1 MRYYHTSEI
10 AALNRIHPN
19 TVRLY
24 EKLGLLTPPRRLDN
38 GYRLFTD
45 VQLEETRLIRLAL
58 AVEVLQNGL
67 RKEMIAVLKTAA
79 LLDWEKAKEQ
89 CQDYLHHLAKE
100 QRRAEDSLLLAE
112 GLLSDAPQDCLW
124 LTRQQMAQK
133 LDISVETLRNWER
146 NGLLTVKHWEHG
158 RRMYD
163 GQDWNRLRL
172 IRTLRLANYSLTA
185 ILRLLRDPAPS
196 SASLRQVVNTPAAH
210 EEIVSICDQ
219 LLTSL
224 ARAETNGRQ
233 VLAKLEEMAQQFA
246 NPPL

>member
-1 MRYYHTSEI
+1 M
-10 AALNRIHPN
+10 
-19 TVRLY
+19 
-24 EKLGLLTPPRRLDN
+24 
-38 GYRLFTD
+38 
-45 VQLEETRLIRLAL
+45 
-58 AVEVLQNGL
+58 
-67 RKEMIAVLKTAA
+67 
-79 LLDWEKAKEQ
+79 
-89 CQDYLHHLAKE
+89 
-100 QRRAEDSLLLAE
+100 LLAE
-112 GLLSDAPQDCLW
+112 GLLSDAPQDLLW

-146 NGLLTVKHWEHG
+146 NGLLTVKHWEQG

-163 GQDWNRLRL
+163 GHDWNRLRL

-185 ILRLLRDPAPS
+185 ILRLLQEPSPS
-196 SASLRQVVNTPAAH
+196 SVGFRQIVNTPAAH